1 MELTQRIKQRL
12 REVED
17 WNGIIDELEAEANGA
32 GDKAAQSRALFDLA
46 RACEEIF
53 LDKARAMTCYQQAF
67 KCDQT
72 NLSALGHARQIYQ
85 EMAHLEMV
93 TRLMGLELQRNTDA
107 SRRPALDYAFGTA
120 QLNQRNVDLARKHLE
135 LARDAEPDNEVYGD
149 RFLETIYDRNNWQL
163 AFETI
168 WAQLRA
174 MSGAEDPLAADVVK
188 RGHALGA
195 AYMRAGR
202 ILQLE
207 APDDQRRLPCVFKA
221 LDADPSNDEAAFLAE
236 TALAATGNLQLVQKL
251 QDRRAAHCDDARERL
266 RVLLGAAI
274 AWQVRLNKPEMASYF
289 FHQALELAVSQG
301 EFDVGYGEDWQ
312 LAAFRQLVQT
322 ADASGN
328 ADALI
333 PLAERAVAVLD
344 DIDASI
350 VALSAGELAWKKF
363 KDVDTARRFF
373 ARAAKHAPEHPLVV
387 AFRKSEGLDEPGS
400 TAQVPVAPS
409 SDGKTTKLPAAEPD
423 PESRTTQL
431 PRVGTGE
438 TPAPRGTLLDTE
450 AVIDRAPVAQPE
462 PEPEPEPA
470 PEPESEPEPEP
481 EPVAA
486 APEPEPEPVA
496 AAPEP
501 VAAAPEPVRAP
512 EPAAPAPTAQ
522 PRPRSEPQPAAAAA
536 AEPEGA
542 AEAGE
547 IDGESF
553 TAPQMALI
561 RKAEAAE
568 KSGNK
573 KALDFWREAV
583 TAMPDKQYPRSRLKA
598 QYADQNKWSN
608 VADLLKEQLKHVA
621 DGDVDTRERVHWEL
635 IEVYRDQLR
644 QPGLVVT
651 TLAALEK
658 LLEDAGRTTELLRV
672 IEAQQDQY
680 EQMKR
685 WPDLIGRIRRRA
697 ELSPDPEQQ
706 KALHLQAGNLFLD
719 KFNNQAEAIKSYEA
733 VLEIDAYEPTAIAK
747 LKDLYGRRR
756 DWERM
761 IAVQQKELMLV
772 ADPGERKAQLLE
784 IARTAGQKIKKPSL
798 SIELWTQLLE
808 LDPGNVEALQN
819 LESLQE
825 KEKAWPELA
834 ATLDKL
840 CEVTTDNAALG
851 GYLVKLGLLYSEK
864 LNDNAAAIRT
874 WEKLY
879 EIDPENRRAQDALK
893 KLYLQEGQMDA
904 LEQFYAKQDKWGE
917 FVRVLER
924 EAETA
929 TGAQK
934 TALLLKIG
942 DLYREKL
949 AKPDRAMRSLEK
961 ALSDDP
967 GNLTVA
973 ERLIELYEEANDE
986 RNISGPLEIKLQHSE
1001 DAAERQR
1008 LLRRL
1013 GDLAERVL
1021 GEPARAFGYYRRAF
1035 DEDHTGADVRGHMA
1049 RLAPTTGSWGELAQ
1063 SLQAAIEKFGAT
1075 SESLPLRLELAE
1087 VQERKLV
1094 DLDVALK
1101 INQGILEIDPEQSV
1115 ALESLERLYLALG
1128 REEDLLA
1135 VLRTKLSLAGDD
1147 DERRATQTRIGSIH
1161 EQLGH
1166 HDAAIEAYQAVLAT
1180 GVEDPTVL
1188 ASLDRIYLS
1197 LERWPQ
1203 LADVLAR
1210 ELAVRPESDVDGR
1223 CALLQ
1228 RLGEL
1233 QADKLGNDAEA
1244 IELFRRALDLEQ
1256 GFEPARARLE
1266 RWLDADA
1273 HKVGVAGILLPVYE
1287 VQENWP
1293 QVVACLEI
1301 QAAAA
1306 PQTDA
1311 RVELLLRI
1319 GSIHAQRMGDA
1330 TAAFADYSRALREDP
1345 LSDTAQR
1352 ELESLAS
1359 IEGRWEDI
1367 ATLYEEAVT
1376 KDLPSEQLRGLLKKL
1391 ADIYDGQLNDPAK
1404 AIICYQRSTDI
1415 DPEDKHS
1422 LDALEALYSRD
1433 QKWDELLDVYRRKVE
1448 LESDPEQREGLRF
1461 KIAALQEEML
1471 ARPDDAIST
1480 YNEILADDDV
1490 NLRAITALD
1499 RLYQSRQKWPEL
1511 AENLARQLALVGDPE
1526 QQVEL
1531 SLRLGGVRLKQLSQI
1546 GLAVETYSK
1555 VLEIDPHNESALD
1568 ALEGLLED
1576 EQHQLAVARIL
1587 EPVYR
1592 AGNDWPHLV
1601 QSYEIMVKH
1610 SLDPAEKIRL
1620 LHQIGELYEIG
1631 GDEPAKAFSAYGR
1644 ALREDPGNLDTQDKL
1659 EGLSRQMGSYAELVA
1674 LFEEVVES
1682 VVDDQLRIALNS
1694 KVASLYESAIDDPSK
1709 AAAAYEKTLAIDP
1722 GNFAAVDAL
1731 IEVHRRTD
1739 NFGELVSAVVRKA
1752 EMIDNPEDQKKL
1764 LLYAA
1769 NIRESVMEDAEGAIK
1784 LYQQVLTIDDADRTA
1799 LDALVKLYIQL
1810 ERWEQLKDV
1819 YQRLSELATDPDER
1833 RQALYVL
1840 GQVYDTELA
1849 DVARAIDTYQ
1859 AVLDLDPS
1867 DAQAISALD
1876 RLYGQAERWLDQL
1889 QILERAVDATDAPEE
1904 QTAYRFRIGGLWE
1917 SQLGDMIRAIES
1929 YREVLS
1935 HDPGHVPT
1943 IEALDRIVHGDNEPM
1958 AAAQVLAPLYEQLA
1972 EWGHLIDVQ
1981 EVMIAH
1987 TEDPVARIDR
1997 LHLVASIHERQVGEF
2012 DKAFDA
2018 YARALAL
2025 DPQNE
2030 QTITQLER
2038 LAEVTSEWE
2047 KYSKLLAE
2055 QATAAADPL
2064 VKVALLTRLAYV
2076 LEVRLGN
2083 VDGAVA
2089 RYLEI
2094 LAIDPE
2100 HAHSIEALDRI
2111 FSNLQRWPELVENLQ
2126 RQVAITG
2133 DEQQVIELYLRMGQ
2147 IYQYSLG
2154 DAAKAIAAYREI
2166 LNLDPAHT
2174 ATLGALEEIFAAGE
2188 HQSEIAEIL
2197 EPIYHS
2203 AERWDALVKLGE
2215 VKLGT
2220 TADTADRLQIIQQ
2233 VAEICEHRL
2242 GDAGEAYVWWLR
2254 AYIDDPTNEH
2264 VCEEM
2269 ERLAE
2274 ITQEWGHIVDV
2285 GDQIL
2290 EANAAPEV
2298 RLAVL
2303 GRSAR
2308 VLDSKLGD
2316 AERAIAAYR
2325 AVLELD
2331 PENAPALA
2339 ALDRIYGTTGMAQ
2352 DLAEVLQRRIRGTMD
2367 GEQLVDFE
2375 VRLAQVFEN
2384 DLGNV
2389 EQAIAA
2395 YNRALGHDAANQFAL
2410 GRLESLYMGQYRW
2423 QELFDNYEKMV
2434 DVANTDEDMAECYQ
2448 RMAKL
2453 ASDTLSRESD
2463 AIDLWNRVLELRG
2476 DDPLAL
2482 GELAALHERNARW
2495 DDLVDVL
2502 ERQVLVIH
2510 DPEAKVASYQLLGR
2524 VYGERLDRDRNAL
2537 EAWLNALEIDDANLE
2552 TLQALHRIY
2561 EGNQAWVE
2569 LIEILERLIGLGP
2582 DVIGWDQLRELY
2594 AKVGRIQGEYL
2605 MASDKAILAWHK
2617 VLELAPGD
2625 MEALRALEDLYTQQG
2640 MWPEAIEVLERKSKV
2655 IDDRDSKIDVL
2666 MQIAQ
2671 IWEERLQDKVQ
2682 AAGAYQEILEID
2694 NTHLGASEAL
2704 EHIYRD
2710 TADWG
2715 SLAELLINR
2724 AEILDDRHAR
2734 VETLQAAAKV
2744 LEENLEDQ
2752 DMAFATLQ
2760 AAFNVDYANDHTARE
2775 LERLATQAGKWG
2787 ELLGEYNGLVQQIE
2801 DPLERCELMV
2811 KIGRWYG
2818 EHLNNAAQGIYAL
2831 EQALALNP
2839 ESVSAL
2845 RELASFHRRAESWP
2859 ELAQTL
2865 QRIVPLETEP
2875 SAQADTYL
2883 DLAETQETRLG
2894 DTEGAVE
2901 SYRRVLEID
2910 SDSVTALDAL
2920 MRLHEQRQE
2929 FADLVHVLDR
2939 RAAISE
2945 DPDERLRLRKHA
2957 GYAQEVNLGDAGA
2970 AVETYRAILA
2980 DEPGDLDALQSLE
2993 RLYLAGGRVHEYLEI
3008 LEAQLDVTNDT
3019 EGQVVVYE
3027 KMAHGLVT
3035 MANDR
3040 ERAAEMLEKIVM
3052 LDPSREVTYQQLEE
3066 LYRGMEK
3073 WTELVE
3079 TYRSH
3084 VNATPDVQNKV
3095 ALLAAM
3101 GEVYEKQV
3109 QDVDRAIETYAEI
3122 LQLDP
3127 YNFEAANTLSRL
3139 QEAIEDWPNAIQT
3152 MGRLADLTREP
3163 AQRTELLTRIARV
3176 QHQKLQES
3184 EQAEYRLSQALEV
3197 DPSYVPALVLLA
3209 EIYKQRGDWLKAAR
3223 TLEVAGDY
3231 SHNPLER
3238 TNLTAEAAFIN
3249 HEELDNRD
3257 KAVELFAKTMA
3268 LDPEHVKVG
3277 RVLAEIYY
3285 EAQHFAYCDPVY
3297 DMLTRKV
3304 DALELDDDQQ
3314 RELFLRA
3321 AKTARTLGN
3330 SEKALKQYKRAYD
3343 IDPTN
3348 HEVLTGM
3355 ADLLFER
3362 EDWERSFKL
3371 YQTILVQHRDT
3382 QSSEDTVQV
3391 YHRLGTIKNR
3401 QNEPRKALNYFE
3413 KALEVDPHHQ
3423 PTLEAVIALQSA
3435 GNDWEG
3441 VISAKRALIDIS
3453 PDGDTQFALWKD
3465 IGELY
3470 ATKVQNKD
3478 KAASAFQSALDLRP
3492 DDYPLL
3498 HTLLDLYTASKRWNE
3513 AIAVIDRIV
3522 EIEKDGKRRSRY
3534 HYTAA
3539 VLLRDELGQIDDSV
3553 ERFNLV
3559 LDDDPGMLK
3568 SFQAIDTI
3576 LTKAK
3581 DWKALERAYRKMLKR
3596 LPQEGNEPLK
3606 VTLWSNLAEIYRTRL
3621 QDFKSAVAAYEVAAK
3636 LDPDNVDRHTKM
3648 AELYERL
3655 MEISPREYVDAAVRE
3670 HQVLIANEPFRYE
3683 SYHALFN
3690 IYVNASETD
3699 KAYCVASVLSFLKKA
3714 TDQEQAFV
3722 DRLKRGDFVMARQRL
3737 SEDTLRRHV
3746 FHPDQD
3752 LYLTGILGLIAPA
3765 VAAWRAVPL
3774 PGTLS
3779 PTERIDIQV
3788 DPSLFSRMAKYVKD
3802 VLNVSTPDVY
3812 LRPNDPGDLT
3822 LMNIKRD
3829 ETLHPS
3835 LVVFQNLLR
3844 GKNDAHLVFALG
3856 RYMMDLYLPH
3866 YCYIALERSPQH
3878 LKQVFL
3884 ACLRLVGMPVQG
3896 DAAALDIIGREI
3908 RSRMQPAA
3916 LDQLRSLMQK
3926 FVDAG
3931 GSTDVKRWA
3940 AASELTAYRVGL
3952 LLCHDLRIA
3961 GQMISQEQSMLGSAM
3976 GPRDKIKELVLY
3988 SISEDYFTAR
3998 RAIGVTVG

>member
-12 REVED
+12 REVDD
-17 WNGIIDELEAEANGA
+17 WTGIIDELEAEASAA

-46 RACEEIF
+46 RACEDLF
-53 LDKARAMTCYQQAF
+53 LDRARAMTCYQQAF
-67 KCDQT
+67 KQDQA
-72 NLSALGHARQIYQ
+72 NLSALEHARRIYQ
-85 EMAHLEMV
+85 DMAHLEMV

-107 SRRPALDYAFGTA
+107 AKRPALDYAYGTA
-120 QLNQRNVDLARKHLE
+120 QLNQRNIDAARKHLL
-135 LARDAEPDNEVYGD
+135 LARDAEPSNEVYAD
-149 RFLETIYDRNNWQL
+149 RFQETIYDSNNWQL
-163 AFETI
+163 SFDTA

-174 MSGAEDPLAADVVK
+174 MTGTEDPLAADVVN
-188 RGHALGA
+188 RGHLLSA
-195 AYMRAGR
+195 AYLRAGR
-202 ILQLE
+202 ILQQE
-207 APDDQRRLPCVFKA
+207 APDDARLLPCVFKS

-236 TALAATGNLQLVQKL
+236 TLLAATGNLQHVQKL
-251 QDRRAAHCDDARERL
+251 QDRRVSHCTTPHDRL
-266 RVLLGAAI
+266 RALLSAANV
-274 AWQVRLNKPEMASYF
+274 WQVRLNKPEMASYF
-289 FHQALELAVSQG
+289 YHQALELAVSQG
-301 EFDVGYGEDWQ
+301 EFDVGFGDEWH

-328 ADALI
+328 ADALV
-333 PLAERAVAVLD
+333 PLAERAIAVLD
-344 DIDASI
+344 DVDAAI
-350 VALSAGELAWKKF
+350 LALSAGELAWKKF
-363 KDVDTARRFF
+363 KDVDTARHFF
-373 ARAAKHAPEHPLVV
+373 ARAARHAPEHPSVV
-387 AFRKSEGLDEPGS
+387 EFRKAEGLEDTSG
-400 TAQVPVAPS
+400 TRQVPMAPS
-409 SDGKTTKLPAAEPD
+409 SDGRTTQLPAVDVTETPTTKLPAADDDTSPD
-423 PESRTTQL
+423 AATRQL
-431 PRVGTGE
+431 PRIGTAE
-438 TPAPRGTLLDTE
+438 FEQPRAAAPE
-450 AVIDRAPVAQPE
+450 ADAAVDEVEVAAEPE
-462 PEPEPEPA
+462 PEPTPEREPEITPPSEPEPA
-470 PEPESEPEPEP
+470 PEPAPLPVTDPEPAPLP

-486 APEPEPEPVA
+486 T
-496 AAPEP
+496 
-501 VAAAPEPVRAP
+501 
-512 EPAAPAPTAQ
+512 PTKT
-522 PRPRSEPQPAAAAA
+522 PTRNIPA
-536 AEPEGA
+536 AEPEIT

-547 IDGESF
+547 LEGESF
-553 TAPQMALI
+553 TAEQMALLQ
-561 RKAEAAE
+561 KAQQAE
-568 KSGNK
+568 SSGNK

-583 TAMPDKQYPRSRLKA
+583 SAMPDKQFPRTRLKA
-598 QYADQNKWSN
+598 IYADQNKWSN
-608 VADLLKEQLKHVA
+608 VADLLKDQLKHVA
-621 DGDVDTRERVHWEL
+621 DSDIEARERVHWEL

-651 TLAALEK
+651 TLSALEK
-658 LLEDAGRTTELLRV
+658 VLEDAGRTTELLRV

-772 ADPGERKAQLLE
+772 ADPEERKAQLLE

-808 LDPGNVEALQN
+808 LDADNVEALQA
-819 LESLQE
+819 LEALQE

-834 ATLDKL
+834 GTLEKL
-840 CEVTTDNAALG
+840 CQVTTDANALG
-851 GYLVKLGLLYSEK
+851 GYLVKLGLLYSDK
-864 LNDNAAAIRT
+864 LEDSAAAIRT

-924 EAETA
+924 ESESA

-942 DLYREKL
+942 DLYRDKL
-949 AKPDRAMRSLEK
+949 GKSDRAMRSLEK
-961 ALSDDP
+961 ALSEDP
-967 GNLTVA
+967 ENLTVA
-973 ERLIELYEEANDE
+973 EKLIELYEEANDE
-986 RNISGPLEIKLQHSE
+986 RNISGPLEIKLAHSE
-1001 DAAERQR
+1001 DDGERQV

-1021 GEPARAFGYYRRAF
+1021 VEPAKAFGYYRRAF

-1063 SLQAAIEKFGAT
+1063 SLQAAIDKFGAT
-1075 SESLPLRLELAE
+1075 TESLPLRLELAE

-1101 INQGILEIDPEQSV
+1101 INQAILEIDPEQAV
-1115 ALESLERLYLALG
+1115 ALESLERLFLALG

-1135 VLRTKLSLAGDD
+1135 VLGTKLSLAHDD

-1166 HDAAIEAYQAVLAT
+1166 HDDAIAAYQAVLAS

-1197 LERWPQ
+1197 LDRHAE
-1203 LADVLAR
+1203 LADILAR
-1210 ELAVRPESDVDGR
+1210 ELAVKDEGDIAAR
-1223 CALLQ
+1223 CTLLQ

-1233 QADKLGNDAEA
+1233 QADKLGNDREA
-1244 IELFRRALDLEQ
+1244 IALFKQALELDAA
-1256 GFEPARARLE
+1256 FEPARARLE
-1266 RWLDADA
+1266 RWLSDDN
-1273 HKVGVAGILLPVYE
+1273 HRVEVAGILLPVYE
-1287 VQENWP
+1287 ANEAWP
-1293 QVVACLEI
+1293 QVVRCLEI
-1301 QAAAA
+1301 QAGPHASVAE
-1306 PQTDA
+1306 
-1311 RVELLLRI
+1311 RVALLLRI
-1319 GSIHAQRMGDA
+1319 GSIHALRMGDA
-1330 TAAFADYSRALREDP
+1330 NAAFDDYSRAFREDP
-1345 LSDTAQR
+1345 LSSTAQA
-1352 ELESLAS
+1352 ELENIAT
-1359 IEGRWEDI
+1359 IDARWEDI

-1376 KDLPSEQLRGLLKKL
+1376 KDLPSTQLRALLTKL
-1391 ADIYDGQLNDPAK
+1391 AELYDGQLNDPAK
-1404 AIICYQRSTDI
+1404 AIHCYQRSTDI
-1415 DPEDKHS
+1415 DPEDAS
-1422 LDALEALYSRD
+1422 ALDALETLYTRD
-1433 QKWDELLDVYRRKVE
+1433 QKWAELLDVYRRKVE
-1448 LESDPEQREGLRF
+1448 LENDPAVREGLRF
-1461 KIAALQEEML
+1461 KIASLQEDML
-1471 ARPDDAIST
+1471 ASPDDAITT
-1480 YNEILADDDV
+1480 YTEILADDDL
-1490 NLRAITALD
+1490 NLRAIAALD

-1531 SLRLGGVRLKQLSQI
+1531 SLRLGGVRLRQLGQTA
-1546 GLAVETYSK
+1546 LAVETYSK

-1568 ALEGLLED
+1568 ALEGLLEEPD
-1576 EQHQLAVARIL
+1576 HQLAVARIL

-1592 AGNDWPHLV
+1592 SSNDWPHLV

-1631 GDEPAKAFSAYGR
+1631 GDEPAKAFDAYGR

-1659 EGLSRQMGSYAELVA
+1659 EGLSRQMGSYAELVK
-1674 LFEEVVES
+1674 LYEEVVED
-1682 VVDDQLRIALNS
+1682 VVDDQLRIALHT
-1694 KVASLYESAIDDPSK
+1694 KVANVYETAIDDPAK
-1709 AAAAYEKTLAIDP
+1709 AAAAYERTLAVDP

-1739 NFGELVSAVVRKA
+1739 NFAELVSAVVRKA
-1752 EMIDNPEDQKKL
+1752 EMIENPDDQKKL

-1769 NIRESVMEDAEGAIK
+1769 TIRESVMEDAEGAIK
-1784 LYQQVLTIDDADRTA
+1784 LYQQVLAIDDADRTA

-1819 YQRLSELATDPDER
+1819 YQRLSELATDPDDR

-1840 GQVYDTELA
+1840 GQVYDSELH
-1849 DVARAIDTYQ
+1849 DVPRAIDTYQ

-1867 DAQAISALD
+1867 DGQAIAALD

-1889 QILERAVDATDAPEE
+1889 QILERAVDAAETPDE

-1917 SQLGDMIRAIES
+1917 SQLGDMVRAIES

-1935 HDPGHVPT
+1935 HDPGHLPT

-1972 EWGHLIDVQ
+1972 EWEHLIDVQ

-1987 TEDPVARIDR
+1987 TEDPETRIER
-1997 LHLVASIHERQVGEF
+1997 LHLVAQIHERQVGEF
-2012 DKAFDA
+2012 DKAFAA

-2025 DPQNE
+2025 DPQSEN
-2030 QTITQLER
+2030 TIAQLER

-2047 KYSKLLAE
+2047 KYAQLLSE
-2055 QATAAADPL
+2055 QAAAVADPL
-2064 VKVALLTRLAYV
+2064 VKVALLGRLAQT
-2076 LEVRLGN
+2076 LELRLGN
-2083 VDGAVA
+2083 VDGAVE
-2089 RYLEI
+2089 RYLQI

-2100 HAHSIEALDRI
+2100 HRESIAALDRI
-2111 FSNLQRWPELVENLQ
+2111 FSNSQRWPELVENLQ
-2126 RQVAITG
+2126 RQIAITG
-2133 DEQQVIELYLRMGQ
+2133 DEVEVIELYLRMGQ
-2147 IYQYSLG
+2147 IYHYSLG
-2154 DAAKAIAAYREI
+2154 ASDKAIAAYREI
-2166 LNLDPAHT
+2166 LNLDPAHGP
-2174 ATLGALEEIFAAGE
+2174 TLGALEEIFAAGQ

-2215 VKLGT
+2215 VKLGA

-2274 ITQEWGHIVDV
+2274 FTQEWGHIVDV

-2290 EANAAPEV
+2290 ESSESPEV

-2303 GRSAR
+2303 SRSAR

-2316 AERAIAAYR
+2316 AERAIAHYR

-2331 PENAPALA
+2331 PENAAALA
-2339 ALDRIYGTTGMAQ
+2339 ALDRIYGQTGMAQ
-2352 DLAEVLQRRIRGTMD
+2352 DLAEVLQRRIHGTMD
-2367 GEQLVDFE
+2367 GELLVDYE
-2375 VRLAQVFEN
+2375 VRLAQVFEG
-2384 DLGNV
+2384 DLGNT

-2395 YNRALGHDAANQFAL
+2395 YNRALGHDAGNQLAL
-2410 GRLESLYMGQYRW
+2410 GRLEYLYLSQYRW
-2423 QELFDNYEKMV
+2423 QELYDNYQRMV
-2434 DVANTDEDMAECYQ
+2434 DVANTDDDMADCYQ

-2463 AIDLWNRVLELRG
+2463 SIDLWNRVLELRG

-2510 DPEAKVASYQLLGR
+2510 DPEVKVAAYQTLGR
-2524 VYGERLDRDRNAL
+2524 VYGEKLDRDRNAL

-2569 LIEILERLIGLGP
+2569 LIEILERLIALGP
-2582 DVIGWDQLRELY
+2582 QVIGWEQLRELY

-2605 MASDKAILAWHK
+2605 MASEPAILAWHK
-2617 VLELAPGD
+2617 VLEFAPGD

-2655 IDDRDSKIDVL
+2655 IEDHDSKIDVL

-2671 IWEERLQDKVQ
+2671 IWEERLQDKMQ
-2682 AAGAYQEILEID
+2682 ATGAYQEILELD
-2694 NTHLGASEAL
+2694 PAHLGASEAL
-2704 EHIYRD
+2704 ENIYRE
-2710 TADWG
+2710 TADWA

-2724 AEILDDRHAR
+2724 AEIIEDRHTR
-2734 VETLQAAAKV
+2734 VETLQSAAKV
-2744 LEENLEDQ
+2744 LEENLEDP

-2801 DPLERCELMV
+2801 DPHERCELMV

-2818 EHLNNAAQGIYAL
+2818 EHLNSPQQGIVAL

-2845 RELASFHRRAESWP
+2845 RELASFHRRSESWS

-2865 QRIVPLETEP
+2865 ARIVPLEAEP
-2875 SAQADTYL
+2875 AAQAETYL
-2883 DLAETQETRLG
+2883 DLAETQEVRLG
-2894 DTEGAVE
+2894 DVEGAVE

-2910 SDSVTALDAL
+2910 SDSPTALDAL
-2920 MRLHEQRQE
+2920 SRLHEQRQDYGE
-2929 FADLVHVLDR
+2929 LVLALER

-2957 GYAQEVNLGDAGA
+2957 GYVQEVNLADANA
-2970 AVETYRAILA
+2970 AIETYRAILS

-2993 RLYLAGGRVHEYLEI
+2993 RLYLNDARVHEYLEI

-3019 EGQVVVYE
+3019 EGQVVAYE
-3027 KMAHGLVT
+3027 KMAHALVT

-3040 ERAAEMLEKIVM
+3040 ERAAEMLEKIIM
-3052 LDPSREVTYQQLEE
+3052 LDPNRDVTYRQLEE
-3066 LYRGMEK
+3066 LYAGMEK

-3084 VNATPDVQNKV
+3084 VNATADVQGKV
-3095 ALLAAM
+3095 ALLTAM

-3109 QDVDRAIETYAEI
+3109 EDIDRAIETYAEI
-3122 LQLDP
+3122 LELDA
-3127 YNFEAANTLSRL
+3127 YNFDAANTLSRL
-3139 QEAIEDWPNAIQT
+3139 QETIEDWPNAIQT

-3176 QHQKLQES
+3176 QHQKLGES

-3197 DPSYVPALVLLA
+3197 DPSYVPALILLA

-3223 TLEVAGDY
+3223 TLEVAGEY

-3249 HEELDNRD
+3249 HEELDHRE

-3268 LDPEHVKVG
+3268 LDPEHTKVG
-3277 RVLAEIYY
+3277 SVLAEIYY
-3285 EAQHFAYCDPVY
+3285 EGGHFAYCDPIY

-3330 SEKALKQYKRAYD
+3330 AEKALKQYKRAYD
-3343 IDPTN
+3343 IDSTN

-3382 QSSEDTVQV
+3382 QSSEDTVRT

-3401 QNEPRKALNYFE
+3401 QSEPRKALNYFE

-3423 PTLEAVIALQSA
+3423 PTLEAVIDLQA
-3435 GNDWEG
+3435 GSNDWEG
-3441 VISAKRALIDIS
+3441 VIQAKRAMIDIT
-3453 PDGDTQFALWKD
+3453 PDGDSQFALWKD

-3470 ATKVQNKD
+3470 AGKIGNKE
-3478 KAASAFQSALDLRP
+3478 KAAAAFQSALDLRP

-3498 HTLLDLYTASKRWNE
+3498 HTLLDLYTAARRWNE
-3513 AIAVIDRIV
+3513 AIAIIDRIV

-3539 VLLRDELGQIDDSV
+3539 VLLRDELNQIDDSV

-3621 QDFKSAVAAYEVAAK
+3621 QDFKSSVAAYEVAAK
-3636 LDPDNVDRHTKM
+3636 LDPDNVDRHNKM

-3655 MEISPREYVDAAVRE
+3655 MEINPREYVDAAVRE

-3690 IYVNASETD
+3690 IYVSANETD
-3699 KAYCVASVLSFLKKA
+3699 KAYCVATVLSFLKKA
-3714 TDQEQAFV
+3714 TDQEQAWV
-3722 DRLKRGDFVMARQRL
+3722 DRYKRGDFVMARQRL

-3774 PGTLS
+3774 PVTLS
-3779 PTERIDIQV
+3779 PNERIDIQT
-3788 DPSLFSRMAKYVKD
+3788 DPSLFSRMSKYVKD

-3844 GKNDAHLVFALG
+3844 GKNEAHLVFALG

-3896 DAAALDIIGREI
+3896 DTAALDIIGREI
-3908 RSRMQPAA
+3908 GSRMQPAA